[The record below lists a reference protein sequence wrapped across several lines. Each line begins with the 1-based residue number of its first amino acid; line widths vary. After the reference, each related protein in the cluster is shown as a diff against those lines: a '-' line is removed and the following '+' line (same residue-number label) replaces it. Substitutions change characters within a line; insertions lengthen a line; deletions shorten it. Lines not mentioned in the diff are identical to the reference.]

1 MNELQL
7 PLELLEDYS
16 DRKHEVT
23 AEELER
29 RCEKIR
35 SALTLCDLNPK
46 KITAVIG
53 PVITTFQVITDRKMK
68 MSELRT

>member
-1 MNELQL
+1 METNGIFDDIFDLMIEDAKIQKMNELHL

-29 RCEKIR
+29 RYEKIR
-35 SALTLCDLNPK
+35 
-46 KITAVIG
+46 
-53 PVITTFQVITDRKMK
+53 RK
-68 MSELRT
+68 SLPSLVL

>member
-23 AEELER
+23 AR
-29 RCEKIR
+29 NWNGDVKR
-35 SALTLCDLNPK
+35 SDLPLPCA
-46 KITAVIG
+46 T
-53 PVITTFQVITDRKMK
+53 
-68 MSELRT
+68 

>member
-35 SALTLCDLNPK
+35 LPLPCAT
-46 KITAVIG
+46 
-53 PVITTFQVITDRKMK
+53 
-68 MSELRT
+68 